1 MTPKRRSRV
10 GERLSTSS
18 SEDEAWQ
25 QTANRTTNKRN
36 QPCCSF
42 VCVRTIDEFA
52 CEQGGETLRIE
63 EARLAAGNEIEQ
75 SVRVGDLKVTLL
87 LAGNEDV
94 DADAVG
100 APILL
105 TVSRRRAP
113 EGEWNAYEII
123 CSMSLNAPRE
133 HEAGRS
139 PLGRAFG
146 SVMAAQGELELGMV
160 ASLLQCAALA
170 CCTHP
175 AALAEAVVQVAPT
188 HLGAAF
194 AELQREARM
203 AAGPVVV

>member
-1 MTPKRRSRV
+1 MTPPRRSRV

-25 QTANRTTNKRN
+25 QTAKRTTNKRK
-36 QPCCSF
+36 QPGCSF

-63 EARLAAGNEIEQ
+63 EARLAAGKEIEQ

-87 LAGNEDV
+87 LAGNED
-94 DADAVG
+94 ANVG
-100 APILL
+100 APTLL

-113 EGEWNAYEII
+113 EDEWNAYEII
-123 CSMSLNAPRE
+123 CSMSLNEPRE
-133 HEAGRS
+133 HDDEAGHS
-139 PLGRAFG
+139 PLGRAFA
-146 SVMAAQGELELGMV
+146 SVMAAQGELKLEVV

-194 AELQREARM
+194 AELQREAGM